1 MPASP
6 TALILGAS
14 RGIGKTICT
23 TFAKAGYN
31 IGVSSRTTKH
41 TAKLPG
47 TIFTTAKEIEDL
59 GVHALPIE
67 CNVRN
72 VEDISN
78 AVEACFSHFGS
89 LNVVIYNAGAI
100 LWNKVINTSMKRFD
114 LMMDVNV
121 RGAYALTQTVLP
133 SFIENRCGKI
143 IMVSPPIYSRFFKGK
158 TPYAIS
164 KVGMSILVQGLSN
177 ELCGTGMYT
186 CVPKFKQIYWQGGE
200 GMF

>member
-1 MPASP
+1 MPVTP
-6 TALILGAS
+6 TALIIGAS
-14 RGIGKTICT
+14 RGIGKAMCT

-47 TIFTTAKEIEDL
+47 SIFSTAKEIEQL
-59 GVHALPIE
+59 GSHALPIE

-72 VEDISN
+72 VEDINN
-78 AVEACFSHFGS
+78 AVERCISHFGS
-89 LNVVIYNAGAI
+89 LDVTVYNAGAI
-100 LWNKVINTSMKRFD
+100 LWNKVIDTPLKRFD

-121 RGAYALTQTVLP
+121 RGAYAMTQAVLP
-133 SFIENRCGKI
+133 YFLENKCGNM

-164 KVGMSILVQGLSN
+164 KIGMSILVQGLST
-177 ELCGTGMYT
+177 ELTGTGKCIARFSPSY
-186 CVPKFKQIYWQGGE
+186 PKITGSRCMQ
-200 GMF
+200 